1 MARASSVLP
10 VPGGP
15 IMSTPLG
22 MRPPSFWNFFG
33 SLRKAMISSSSSLA
47 SSMPATSAN
56 VTLFC
61 DSLSRRARDL
71 PKLIALPPPA
81 WSCRMNR

>member
-1 MARASSVLP
+1 M
-10 VPGGP
+10 PGGP
-15 IMSTPLG
+15 IISTPFG
-22 MRPPSFWNFFG
+22 MRPPRRWNFFG
-33 SLRKAMISSSSSLA
+33 SLRKAMISSSSSFA

-81 WSCRMNR
+81 WSWRMNR